1 MNRKP
6 SKPHSSAWRSSP
18 ALMYFVVAC
27 VFSAVVLLGA
37 WATMAAMLRW
47 QWKDTLDA
55 EMRQNTN
62 TALAL
67 KEHTLRILDTVDQAM
82 WRLQHT
88 AEDGP
93 LNGEDLATIAN
104 ETGMVPHILTQLSFV
119 GPDGRFQGSNLDPD
133 GSRSNHVSLMDRDHI
148 RVHLQPAEAAPP
160 SAGMLHNGLFIS
172 KSLLGKVSGVSTIQL
187 SRKVTAA
194 DGRVL
199 GVVVASLNPRH
210 FADVYRGVQLGSDGG
225 VGLAGLDGVT
235 RVRVLGGVSTEVGMQ
250 LPAPLLQAL
259 RSQDSGAMLSPSSDA
274 RLRIIGFSRVGGYP
288 LAVLSGTSEEH
299 SFARWRTTRN
309 TILWLTALLSLAVV
323 AFVAVFLGSIRRLA
337 VSHAALTRSEAEAQ
351 RANQAKSEFLAAMS
365 HELRTPLTSIRG
377 FAELM
382 ELRSN
387 DPQTREQSSLIRQ
400 GAEHLNALLTEI
412 LDLARIE
419 AGAMPAHPEPV
430 ELPGL
435 LHDVIELFRVSAVAK
450 SLALTATT
458 AANVP
463 NALVTDRLKL
473 KQILN
478 NLLSNAIK
486 FTPSG
491 TVCLAVDTSADGHH
505 VQFHVTDTG
514 PGIPENLH
522 EVIFEKFSQG
532 HARVSYQHGGTGLG
546 LSLSRAL
553 AQLLGGT
560 LTVKSRLGE
569 GSTFT
574 LSLPL
579 QIPPKAAPPFA

>member
-1 MNRKP
+1 MNRKHP
-6 SKPHSSAWRSSP
+6 TSNWRSSP

-27 VFSAVVLLGA
+27 VFSALVLLGA

-93 LNGEDLATIAN
+93 LNGQDLATIAN

-148 RVHLQPAEAAPP
+148 RVHLLPAEAPPP
-160 SAGMLHNGLFIS
+160 SAGMLLNGLFIS

-194 DGRVL
+194 DGRLL
-199 GVVVASLNPRH
+199 GVVVASLNQRH

-225 VGLAGLDGVT
+225 VGLVGLDGVI
-235 RVRVLGGVSTEVGMQ
+235 RVRVLGGASTEVGMQ

-274 RLRIIGFSRVGGYP
+274 RLRIIGFSRVGSYP

-299 SFARWRTTRN
+299 SFARWRTARN

-323 AFVAVFLGSIRRLA
+323 AFVAVFLGSIRKLA

-400 GAEHLNALLTEI
+400 GAEYLNALLTEI

-463 NALVTDRLKL
+463 NALATDRLKL

-560 LTVKSRLGE
+560 LTVRSRVGE

-579 QIPPKAAPPFA
+579 QIPPRAAPPFV